1 MTGNSMDACDIVLTE
16 FDGTKITDL
25 CPLTVPFSN
34 DMRDKMD
41 FLRHQINDE
50 KISMADLERL
60 PEFNAIHDEYVKQV
74 ADCVNRLVME
84 NHLNIKEIDAIGF
97 HGKTLDHCPP
107 SVARKKNIAPYTLQI
122 GSGQMLADLTGIPVI
137 YDFRSDDL
145 INGGEAAPLAPPH
158 NNNIALCYGLTD
170 AIFYN
175 AGNTS
180 NLSVISGGQAVQ
192 GWDAGPFNEFIDK
205 LVRTY
210 TKDVC
215 DLDGKYGK
223 KGQLKTDLLDTLFNN
238 SAITPSGENFY
249 LLPPPRSGDPAFYRY
264 QEIKEFQNPENLN
277 DVIRT
282 AEYFSAYL
290 KDSVYKL
297 LCDRISFY
305 GLEEYR
311 LYEDSIENLVT
322 GTVFVFKGL
331 RDQDPQKIKS
341 LEGADIAWVE
351 EAQTITK
358 KSWDIL
364 EPTIRKAG
372 SEIWI
377 SMNREEENDPLWMA
391 VANKPDAK
399 TLVRRV
405 NYYDNPFCPE
415 EMIFLAD
422 KCKRENID
430 DYEHIWLGAPIAQG
444 NKKLISSKAVWKAFE
459 PKMDQSSSP
468 LVIGADI
475 ARFGDDTTSMCFRK
489 GRYCIKFDVYGKI

>member
-1 MTGNSMDACDIVLTE
+1 MEEHWRNKFYYGGRAGGKSYAFADSLLLMGRQKKLFIV
-16 FDGTKITDL
+16 
-25 CPLTVPFSN
+25 C
-34 DMRDKMD
+34 
-41 FLRHQINDE
+41 LR
-50 KISMADLERL
+50 
-60 PEFNAIHDEYVKQV
+60 
-74 ADCVNRLVME
+74 
-84 NHLNIKEIDAIGF
+84 EI
-97 HGKTLDHCPP
+97 
-107 SVARKKNIAPYTLQI
+107 Q
-122 GSGQMLADLTGIPVI
+122 GSI
-137 YDFRSDDL
+137 
-145 INGGEAAPLAPPH
+145 
-158 NNNIALCYGLTD
+158 
-170 AIFYN
+170 
-175 AGNTS
+175 
-180 NLSVISGGQAVQ
+180 
-192 GWDAGPFNEFIDK
+192 
-205 LVRTY
+205 
-210 TKDVC
+210 
-215 DLDGKYGK
+215 
-223 KGQLKTDLLDTLFNN
+223 
-238 SAITPSGENFY
+238 
-249 LLPPPRSGDPAFYRY
+249 
-264 QEIKEFQNPENLN
+264 
-277 DVIRT
+277 
-282 AEYFSAYL
+282 

-391 VANKPDAK
+391 IANKPDAK

-475 ARFGDDTTSMCFRK
+475 ARFGDDTTSICFRK
-489 GRYCIKFDVYGKI
+489 GRYCIKFDVYKKIDIVGVANILTNIIKEYRPAKVFIDIGGLGAGVYDILIDRGFTGIVRGVNFGERAINEERYFNRRCEMWDGINLWLNGNVPVQLPNDEGLFNDLTAVNKKYDKRGRLQLEEKAEIKKRLGHSTDKGDALALTFAEPVYDTGQSKMYGNGNVPIEEMFKDIRNSKGDSSW